1 MTQENRNKSPFS
13 KLTQIGIVVKDMDAT
28 IEKLTAFGIGPFE
41 HREVPPGAKEWYKDK
56 PMDATFKIAAV
67 NVGGVE
73 LEFIQP
79 VEGESPHQDF
89 LDEKGEGI
97 HHLAFAVENL
107 EGDIDNLK
115 EKGAGIQM
123 QSDLGML
130 KVAYMDLETSG
141 LVFELM
147 QFTPEF

>member
-1 MTQENRNKSPFS
+1 MTEKNNKKSPFS

-28 IEKLTAFGIGPFE
+28 IKKLASFGIGPFE
-41 HREVPPGAKEWYKDK
+41 HRSIPAEAKEWYRDK
-56 PMDATFKIAAV
+56 PLNASFKIAAA

-79 VEGESPHQDF
+79 IQGESPHQAF

-97 HHLAFAVENL
+97 QHLAFAVEDL
-107 EGDIDNLK
+107 EGDIGNLK
-115 EKGAGIQM
+115 KNGA
-123 QSDLGML
+123 SVLLKADLGRV

-147 QFTPEF
+147 QMK

>member
-1 MTQENRNKSPFS
+1 MTEDNKNKSPFS
-13 KLTQIGIVVKDMDAT
+13 KLVQIGIVVKDMDAT
-28 IEKLTAFGIGPFE
+28 IEKLTSLGIGPFE
-41 HREVPPGAKEWYKDK
+41 HRSVPEGAKEWYRGE
-56 PMDATFKIAAV
+56 PMNATFKIAAV
-67 NVGGVE
+67 NVGGME

-79 VEGESPHQDF
+79 VDGESPHRDF

-97 HHLAFAVENL
+97 QHLAFAVENL
-107 EGDIDNLK
+107 EEDIESIK
-115 EKGAGIQM
+115 EKGASVQM

-141 LVFELM
+141 LVFELL

>member
-1 MTQENRNKSPFS
+1 MTDENNKKSPFS

-28 IEKLTAFGIGPFE
+28 IKKLTSFGIGPFE
-41 HREVPPGAKEWYKDK
+41 HRSIPADAEEWYRDK
-56 PMDATFKIAAV
+56 PLKASFRIAAA

-79 VEGESPHQDF
+79 VEGESPHQAF

-97 HHLAFAVENL
+97 QHLAFAVEDL
-107 EGDIDNLK
+107 EGDIEKLK
-115 EKGAGIQM
+115 KNGASVQLK
-123 QSDLGML
+123 SDLGRL

-147 QFTPEF
+147 QVK